1 MSSQFVNKA
10 FVTKEVAGV
19 KTSTT
24 IEATVPLTRKAM
36 HSYAIGLD
44 PLYKVR
50 RMWMGKIGEGRVGK
64 LQETKSNLVQAL
76 CKTGGY
82 KEADKVMKDMVV
94 F

>member
-1 MSSQFVNKA
+1 MSSTTVNKA

-19 KTSTT
+19 KTSRT
-24 IEATVPLTRKAM
+24 IEVTIPITRGAM
-36 HSYAIGLD
+36 HSYVTGLD

-64 LQETKSNLVQAL
+64 LQDSKSNLVQAL